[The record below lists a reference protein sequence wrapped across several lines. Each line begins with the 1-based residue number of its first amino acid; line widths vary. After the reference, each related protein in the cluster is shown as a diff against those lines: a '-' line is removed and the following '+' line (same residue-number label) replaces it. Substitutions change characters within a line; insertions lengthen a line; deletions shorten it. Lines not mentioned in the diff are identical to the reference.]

1 MESRHTANVFGTD
14 HSEPPLACGP
24 VRVDGAV
31 TAVSWIPSEAVSGA
45 VYKVPFGV
53 GLAHYDDPPPDVLP
67 DIEAFLAADR
77 ARFVNQLTAW
87 VDVRDGVIVDYGH
100 SGEGRIGS
108 STLRIGGRGLTF
120 AAVSLPDKQSAEPI
134 SQTAVRFEQTAGGRT
149 GVPAPR
155 RVSRPPYVEFFA
167 PLAWST
173 LRLTLY
179 ADGTR
184 EGELVGASPFPRH
197 WVYDADGRLTHK
209 SARIDYHEWST
220 KAYGRHTP
228 WGDVDSPAVVSEV
241 ETALER
247 GLSLQI
253 MHADA
258 KPQVRRLK
266 AGDTLVEQGEPG
278 DQLYL
283 LLDGILRVEVDGEPL
298 ADVGPG
304 ALLGERAILE
314 SGRRTATLT
323 ATTPVTVA
331 IADRAVVDTEALRAV
346 SEVHHREEVGH
357 NDS

>member
-1 MESRHTANVFGTD
+1 
-14 HSEPPLACGP
+14 
-24 VRVDGAV
+24 
-31 TAVSWIPSEAVSGA
+31 
-45 VYKVPFGV
+45 
-53 GLAHYDDPPPDVLP
+53 VLP
-67 DIEAFLAADR
+67 DIEPFLAADR

-87 VDVRDGVIVDYGH
+87 VDVRDGVIVDFGH
-100 SGEGRIGS
+100 GGHGRVGS
-108 STLRIGGRGLTF
+108 TTMRIGGRGLTF
-120 AAVSLPDKQSAEPI
+120 TAVSLPDKQSAEPI

-155 RVSRPPYVEFFA
+155 RVSGPPYVEFFA

-173 LRLTLY
+173 LRLTLH

-197 WVYDADGRLTHK
+197 WVYDAAGQLTHK
-209 SARIDYHEWST
+209 SARIDYREWST

-241 ETALER
+241 GTALER
-247 GLSLQI
+247 ELSLQL
-253 MHADA
+253 MHAGA

-266 AGDTLVEQGEPG
+266 AGDTLVEQGEPS

-283 LLDGILRVEVDGEPL
+283 LLDGILRVEVDGEPV

-304 ALLGERAILE
+304 AVLGERAILE

-331 IADRAVVDTEALRAV
+331 IADRAVVDAEALRAV
-346 SEVHHREEVGH
+346 SEVHRREEDDRG
-357 NDS
+357 DS

>member
-1 MESRHTANVFGTD
+1 
-14 HSEPPLACGP
+14 
-24 VRVDGAV
+24 
-31 TAVSWIPSEAVSGA
+31 
-45 VYKVPFGV
+45 
-53 GLAHYDDPPPDVLP
+53 
-67 DIEAFLAADR
+67 
-77 ARFVNQLTAW
+77 
-87 VDVRDGVIVDYGH
+87 
-100 SGEGRIGS
+100 
-108 STLRIGGRGLTF
+108 
-120 AAVSLPDKQSAEPI
+120 
-134 SQTAVRFEQTAGGRT
+134 
-149 GVPAPR
+149 
-155 RVSRPPYVEFFA
+155 
-167 PLAWST
+167 
-173 LRLTLY
+173 
-179 ADGTR
+179 
-184 EGELVGASPFPRH
+184 
-197 WVYDADGRLTHK
+197 
-209 SARIDYHEWST
+209 
-220 KAYGRHTP
+220 
-228 WGDVDSPAVVSEV
+228 VVSEV